1 MKLTNSILYWMFLA
15 VGASPA
21 MAAGAYPISAGQVA
35 AEINRMG
42 MPVNPGQ
49 VTMLADVT
57 AATQNPVLKIRSVQP
72 QDGGEVLVRLE
83 CERAGQCLPFFVRVR
98 TTAAGAISNNANQ
111 PVSTFAPSRSSSAQ
125 IPILKYGAAAT
136 LLLEGS
142 HVHITIPV
150 ISLQNGV
157 PGQTIRVTSA
167 DHRKT
172 YSAQVVNAT
181 LLKGR
186 L

>member
-1 MKLTNSILYWMFLA
+1 MKFTSSILFSAVLA
-15 VGASPA
+15 IAALPA
-21 MAAGAYPISAGQVA
+21 VAAEQYPISAGQVA

-42 MPVNPGQ
+42 MPVSAGQ
-49 VTMLADVT
+49 ITMLADVS
-57 AATQNPVLKIRSVQP
+57 AATQNPALKVRSIQP
-72 QDGGEVLVRLE
+72 QNGGGVLVRLE
-83 CERAGQCLPFFVRVR
+83 CERAGQCLPFFVRVQ
-98 TTAAGAISNNANQ
+98 TTSSGAIANTNE
-111 PVSTFAPSRSSSAQ
+111 PARAVLPSRFSSPQ
-125 IPILKYGAAAT
+125 LPLLKSGSTAT
-136 LLLEGS
+136 LLLEGD

-157 PGQTIRVTSA
+157 PGQTIRVSSP

-181 LLKGR
+181 LLRGR